1 MATYTPTATEIV
13 HYTKADFR
21 RRPIVEA
28 VHIVQYDDSM
38 PILAVE
44 LYSDGLVYQAPSAN
58 TFKIRFG
65 HGDRTFSYVDALGT
79 NADRTIVYF
88 RITPAMTYRFGLK
101 KPVVEMTAGFT
112 FANSSEIPVM
122 IDRNP
127 IQESDEESYSEYSGI
142 RGMLDAKV
150 DKSAQATKSSS
161 MTQEVGIDE
170 NGKLW
175 SVPGSGGGAS
185 GSSRYYGTCL
195 TAAGT
200 TAKTVTVD
208 SAFTL
213 IAGVMVTVKF
223 TNTNSASSP
232 TLNVNSTGAKSLM
245 QYGTTA
251 VSTAAATSGWQAGAV
266 VSFTYDGTN
275 WVRDQGYNTN
285 TTYSAATTSANGL
298 MSSTDKSKLDGL
310 NGSNYILK
318 DIQASKTDAMTQAV
332 GLGTDGKLYTT
343 PGGGS
348 GTSDYDDL
356 TNRPQIN
363 SVTLT
368 GNKSFSDLG
377 LDEVEVP
384 LYTVTTAESATATL
398 KNYDTTVLPG
408 SPTTVALT
416 LPTPAAGNDY
426 LTSVIFKAGASGDS
440 MLFNVTRPTEDYALV
455 WATEPTWTSGKIYE
469 IIFRCL
475 WLTNGSGDIV
485 ISAEWSEN

>member
-65 HGDRTFSYVDALGT
+65 HGDRTFSYVDALGM

-127 IQESDEESYSEYSGI
+127 IQESDEQSYSEYSGI
-142 RGMLDAKV
+142 QSMLNAKI
-150 DKSAQATKSSS
+150 DKTAQAAKDST
-161 MTQEVGIDE
+161 MTQAVGIDSD
-170 NGKLW
+170 GKLW
-175 SVPGSGGGAS
+175 SVPGSGGGGAS
-185 GSSRYYGTCL
+185 GSSRYYGTCS
-195 TAAGT
+195 TAGGT
-200 TAKTVTVD
+200 AAKTVTVD

-213 IAGVMVTVKF
+213 TAGVMVTIKF
-223 TNTNSASSP
+223 TNANFASSP
-232 TLNVNSTGAKSLM
+232 TLNVNSTGDKALM

-251 VSTAAATSGWQAGAV
+251 VSNVAATSGWHAGAV

-285 TTYSAATTSANGL
+285 TTYSAATTSENGL
-298 MSSTDKSKLDGL
+298 MSSSDKSKLDGL

-318 DIQASKTDAMTQAV
+318 DIQTAKTDAMTQAV
-332 GLGTDGKLYTT
+332 GIDSDGKLYTT
-343 PGGGS
+343 PGGGG
-348 GTSDYDDL
+348 GTSDYDAL

-363 SVTLT
+363 GVTLT
-368 GNKSFSDLG
+368 GNKSFEDLG
-377 LDEVEVP
+377 

-408 SPTTVALT
+408 TPTAVAVT
-416 LPTPAAGNDY
+416 LPTPNAGNDY
-426 LTSVIFKAGASGDS
+426 LVGLIFKAGASMTFSDTAPTRYTITWDS
-440 MLFNVTRPTEDYALV
+440 T
-455 WATEPTWTSGKIYE
+455 PTWTSGKVYE
-469 IIFRCL
+469 IIYRCL
-475 WLTNGSGDIV
+475 WFADGNGDMI
-485 ISAEWSEN
+485 ISAKWSEV

>member
-44 LYSDGLVYQAPSAN
+44 LYSDGLVYQAPSTN

-127 IQESDEESYSEYSGI
+127 IQESDEQSYSEYSGI
-142 RGMLDAKV
+142 QGMLNAKV
-150 DKSAQATKSSS
+150 DKSAQAAKSSS

-175 SVPGSGGGAS
+175 SVPGSGGGGGDHSTLTNRDIADQHPI
-185 GSSRYYGTCL
+185 SSITNLSSEL
-195 TAAGT
+195 TGKISKSAQAA
-200 TAKTVTVD
+200 KD
-208 SAFTL
+208 ST
-213 IAGVMVTVKF
+213 
-223 TNTNSASSP
+223 
-232 TLNVNSTGAKSLM
+232 
-245 QYGTTA
+245 
-251 VSTAAATSGWQAGAV
+251 
-266 VSFTYDGTN
+266 
-275 WVRDQGYNTN
+275 
-285 TTYSAATTSANGL
+285 
-298 MSSTDKSKLDGL
+298 
-310 NGSNYILK
+310 
-318 DIQASKTDAMTQAV
+318 MTQAV
-332 GLGTDGKLYTT
+332 GIDSNGKLWSV

-348 GTSDYDDL
+348 GTSDYDAL

-368 GNKSFSDLG
+368 GNKSFEDLG
-377 LDEVEVP
+377 LDTAEIENVSEVEVP

-408 SPTTVALT
+408 TPTAVAVT
-416 LPTPAAGNDY
+416 LPTPNAGNDY
-426 LTSVIFKAGASGDS
+426 LVGLIFKAGASMTFSDTAPTGYAITWDS
-440 MLFNVTRPTEDYALV
+440 T
-455 WATEPTWTSGKIYE
+455 PTWTSGKIYE
-469 IIFRCL
+469 IIYRCL
-475 WLTNGSGDIV
+475 WIADGNSDII
-485 ISAEWSEN
+485 ISAKWSEV